1 MFSHDKDIKCEFKV
15 VKKNSEY
22 NSVWKDRIHLLQT
35 LWQSL

>member
-1 MFSHDKDIKCEFKV
+1 MFSRDKGIECQFKV

-22 NSVWKDRIHLLQT
+22 NSVWKGKIHLLQT